1 MKKFL
6 LSAFAMLLALTAGAQ
21 NFTVEKSLNPQG
33 VQAPAFGAFKAP
45 AKANLAANQ
54 RLVGY
59 FDTDDCDNYVGVP
72 RFTGSNKVA
81 IELTAD
87 DLAPYYGK
95 KIAGVRFNLGQ
106 GETSTGVFVQN
117 LTLENGQIV
126 DMADV
131 ATSDKSV
138 TSAAGATNTGEWH
151 EVMFDNKVELSSSFQ
166 ELFVGFNYK
175 QTSSNYPI
183 GVNSKVDGP
192 FFMYANIPSSQGG
205 KGAAWYQFQSGGMG
219 LAIQLI
225 VEGEF
230 GQNNVQPLDFG
241 NVMVAKGKTKN
252 VAVKFR
258 NLGSKFTSIDYTIS
272 LDGKAGAEQ
281 HLDFGKDYGVAGTH
295 TIEVPFAAASELG
308 KNAVTLTVTK
318 VNGAENAC
326 AIKTATGT
334 LYTVEKEFVKRSV
347 VEQYTGTTCGFCPMG
362 HVAMHNMQE
371 LYGDQFV
378 GIAMHQYDPYDPMYN
393 DFYNLGFEGAPSC
406 KVNRNGAAM
415 NPYSDMPKAFKASL
429 EEMPLVDVTVEG
441 AFSEDTAYV
450 YAKASVESM
459 ISGDYEI
466 AYMLIADNLSGTTSK
481 WKQHNYLT
489 QGARNNPYKSK
500 SSMPEDLQFL
510 WDEPSSYAA
519 TYNDVLIASSYVSSK
534 NKATLPSLVANGT
547 VNSYYTLTMPTKKA
561 LKNTIRSCGNEVYVI
576 AMVLD
581 KKTGAIVN
589 ARKAKVADFGTTGIE
604 NVNNSSEA
612 TVVAR
617 YNVNGVQIAAPVKG
631 INIVKMSDGT
641 THKVLVK

>member
-21 NFTVEKSLNPQG
+21 NFTVEKSPNPLG

-72 RFTGSNKVA
+72 KFTGSNKVA

-126 DMADV
+126 DMTDV

-151 EVMFDNKVELSSSFQ
+151 EVMFDQKVELSSSFQ
-166 ELFVGFNYK
+166 NLFVGFNYK

-252 VAVKFR
+252 VAISFR
-258 NLGSKFTSIDYTIS
+258 NLGSKFTSIDYTIA

-281 HLDFGKDYGVAGTH
+281 HLDFGKDFGLGGTH
-295 TIEVPFAAASELG
+295 TVEIPFAAASELG
-308 KNAVTLTVTK
+308 KNAITLTVTK

-334 LYTVEKEFVKRSV
+334 LYTVEREFVKRSV
-347 VEQYTGTTCGFCPMG
+347 VEQFTGTGCGNCPSG
-362 HVAMHNMQE
+362 HVAMHNMHN
-371 LYGDQFV
+371 LYGDQFI
-378 GIAMHQYDPYDPMYN
+378 GIALHQFNLSDPMYN
-393 DFYNLGFEGAPSC
+393 ASYDLGFTGAPQC
-406 KVNRNGAAM
+406 MVNRSSGVLA
-415 NPYSDMPKAFKASL
+415 PYEQMPEVLKASL
-429 EEMPLVDVTVEG
+429 DEIALTDVTVTGTFAE
-441 AFSEDTAYV
+441 EDTKVNAT
-450 YAKASVESM
+450 ASVESLVA
-459 ISGDYEI
+459 GDYNI
-466 AYMLIADNLSGTTSK
+466 AFMLTADGLTGTTKS
-481 WKQHNYLT
+481 WKQSNYFCKGGGRYNS
-489 QGARNNPYKSK
+489 QA
-500 SSMPEDLQFL
+500 SMPDDLKFL
-510 WDEPSSYAA
+510 WDMGSSYVE
-519 TYNDVLIASSYVSSK
+519 TYNDVLIASSYVSSN
-534 NKATLPSLVANGT
+534 NKATLPTLVANGT
-547 VNSYYTLTMPTKKA
+547 VSSEYTMKMPTKVALKKA
-561 LKNTIRSCGNEVYVI
+561 LKLDQVYVV
-576 AMVLD
+576 ALLLD

-589 ARKAKVADFGTTGIE
+589 AGRARVTGSTGIE
-604 NVNNSSEA
+604 DVTTGTEA

-641 THKVLVK
+641 TRKVLVK

>member
-33 VQAPAFGAFKAP
+33 VQASAFGAFKAP

-72 RFTGSNKVA
+72 KFTGSNKVA

-126 DMADV
+126 DMTEI

-138 TSAAGATNTGEWH
+138 TSAAGAKNTGEWH
-151 EVMFDNKVELSSSFQ
+151 EVMFDQKVELNSSFQ
-166 ELFVGFNYK
+166 NLFVGFNYK

-225 VEGEF
+225 VEGDF

-252 VAVKFR
+252 VAISFR
-258 NLGSKFTSIDYTIS
+258 NLGSKFTSIDYTIA

-281 HLDFGKDYGVAGTH
+281 HLDFGKDFGLGGTH
-295 TIEVPFAAASELG
+295 TVEIPFAAASELG
-308 KNAVTLTVTK
+308 NNAITLTVTK

-334 LYTVEKEFVKRSV
+334 LYTVEREFVKRSV
-347 VEQYTGTTCGFCPMG
+347 VEQFTGTGCGNCPSG
-362 HVAMHNMQE
+362 HVAMHNMHN
-371 LYGDQFV
+371 LYGDQFI
-378 GIAMHQYDPYDPMYN
+378 GIALHQFNQSDPMYN
-393 DFYNLGFEGAPSC
+393 ISYDLGFTGAPQC
-406 KVNRNGAAM
+406 MVNRSSGVLA
-415 NPYSDMPKAFKASL
+415 PYEQMPEALKASL
-429 EEMPLVDVTVEG
+429 NEIALAEVTVAG
-441 AFSEDTAYV
+441 TFTDEDTKVNAT
-450 YAKASVESM
+450 ASVESLVA
-459 ISGDYEI
+459 GDYDI
-466 AYMLIADNLSGTTSK
+466 AFMLTADGLTGETTS
-481 WKQHNYLT
+481 WKQHNYFCKGGGRYNS
-489 QGARNNPYKSK
+489 QA
-500 SSMPEDLQFL
+500 SMPDDLKFL
-510 WDEPSSYAA
+510 WDMGSSYVE
-519 TYNDVLIASSYVSSK
+519 TYNDVLIASSYVSSN
-534 NKATLPSLVANGT
+534 NKATLPTLVANGT
-547 VNSYYTLTMPTKKA
+547 VSSEYTMKMPTKVALKKA
-561 LKNTIRSCGNEVYVI
+561 LKLDQIYVV
-576 AMVLD
+576 ALLLD

-589 ARKAKVADFGTTGIE
+589 AGRARVTGSTGIE
-604 NVNNSSEA
+604 DVTTGSKA

-641 THKVLVK
+641 TRKVLVK

>member
-59 FDTDDCDNYVGVP
+59 FDTDDCDNYVGIP
-72 RFTGSNKVA
+72 SYTGNNKVA

-106 GETSTGVFVQN
+106 GNTANGVFVQN

-126 DMADV
+126 DMTEIAS
-131 ATSDKSV
+131 SDKSV

-166 ELFVGFNYK
+166 NLFVGFNYK

-192 FFMYANIPSSQGG
+192 FFVYANIPASQGG
-205 KGAAWYQFQSGGMG
+205 NGAAWYQFQSGGMG

-225 VEGEF
+225 VEGDF
-230 GQNNVQPLDFG
+230 APNAVQPLDFG
-241 NVMVAKGKTKN
+241 NMVIEKGKTKN

-281 HLDFGKDYGVAGTH
+281 HLDFGKDYGVGGTH
-295 TIEVPFAAASELG
+295 TVEIPFAADSKIG
-308 KNAVTLTVTK
+308 TSTVTLTITK
-318 VNGAENAC
+318 VNGVENAN
-326 AIKTATGT
+326 ATKTATGT
-334 LYTVEKEFVKRSV
+334 LYTVEREFVKRSV
-347 VEQYTGTTCGFCPMG
+347 VEEGTGTDCGYCPRG
-362 HVAMHNMQE
+362 HVAMHNMHN
-371 LYGDQFV
+371 LYGDQFI
-378 GIAMHQYDPYDPMYN
+378 GIALHQRSSTDPMYN
-393 DFYNLGFEGAPSC
+393 VSYNLGFTSFPQC
-406 KVNRNGAAM
+406 MVNRSN
-415 NPYSDMPKAFKASL
+415 NFWDPYEQMPAVLKASL
-429 EEMPLVDVTVEG
+429 NETALAEVTVAGTFAE
-441 AFSEDTAYV
+441 EDTKVNAT
-450 YAKASVESM
+450 ASVESLVA
-459 ISGDYEI
+459 GDYNL
-466 AYMLIADNLSGTTSK
+466 AFMLTADGLTGKTNS
-481 WKQHNYLT
+481 WKQQNYFCK
-489 QGARNNPYKSK
+489 GHAGNPYKSK
-500 SSMPEDLQFL
+500 SSMPEDIQFL
-510 WDEPSSYAA
+510 WDKGSSYVE
-519 TYNDVLIASSYVSSK
+519 TYNDVLISSSYVNNN
-534 NKATLPSLVANGT
+534 NKATLPTLVANGT
-547 VNSYYTLTMPTKKA
+547 VSSEYTLKMPTKRT
-561 LKNTIRSCGNEVYVI
+561 LKEAIKHDQVYVV
-576 AMVLD
+576 ALLLD

-589 ARKAKVADFGTTGIE
+589 AGRARVTGSTGIE
-604 NVNNSSEA
+604 DVTTGTEA

-617 YNVNGVQIAAPVKG
+617 YNVNGVQIATPVKG

-641 THKVLVK
+641 TRKVLVK

>member
-21 NFTVEKSLNPQG
+21 NFTVEKSPNPQG
-33 VQAPAFGAFKAP
+33 VQAPVFGAFKAP

-72 RFTGSNKVA
+72 NFTGNNKVA

-126 DMADV
+126 DMTDV
-131 ATSDKSV
+131 ATSDESV
-138 TSAAGATNTGEWH
+138 KSAAGATNTGEWH

-183 GVNSKVDGP
+183 GVNSEVDGP
-192 FFMYANIPSSQGG
+192 FFVYANIPASKGG
-205 KGAAWYQFQSGGMG
+205 SGETWYQFQSGGMG

-225 VEGEF
+225 VEGDF
-230 GQNNVQPLDFG
+230 APNSVQPLDFG

-281 HLDFGKDYGVAGTH
+281 HLDFGKDFGLGGTH
-295 TIEVPFAAASELG
+295 TVEIPFAAASELG
-308 KNAVTLTVTK
+308 NNAITLTVTK

-334 LYTVEKEFVKRSV
+334 LYTVEREFVKRSV
-347 VEQYTGTTCGFCPMG
+347 VEQFTGTGCGNCPSG
-362 HVAMHNMQE
+362 HVAMHNMHN
-371 LYGDQFV
+371 LYGDQFI
-378 GIAMHQYDPYDPMYN
+378 GIALHQFNQSDPMYN
-393 DFYNLGFEGAPSC
+393 ISYDLGFTGAPQC
-406 KVNRNGAAM
+406 MVNRSSGVLA
-415 NPYSDMPKAFKASL
+415 PYEQMPEVLKASL
-429 EEMPLVDVTVEG
+429 NEIALAEVTVAG
-441 AFSEDTAYV
+441 TFTDEDTKVNAT
-450 YAKASVESM
+450 ASVESLVA
-459 ISGDYEI
+459 GDYNI
-466 AYMLIADNLSGTTSK
+466 AFMLTADGLTGTTKS
-481 WKQHNYLT
+481 WKQSNYFCKGGGRYNS
-489 QGARNNPYKSK
+489 QA
-500 SSMPEDLQFL
+500 SMPDDLKFL
-510 WDEPSSYAA
+510 WDMGSSYVE
-519 TYNDVLIASSYVSSK
+519 TYNDVLIASSYVSSN
-534 NKATLPSLVANGT
+534 NKATLPTLVANGT
-547 VNSYYTLTMPTKKA
+547 VSSEYTMKMPTKVALKKA
-561 LKNTIRSCGNEVYVI
+561 LKLDQIYVV
-576 AMVLD
+576 ALLLD

-589 ARKAKVADFGTTGIE
+589 AGRARVTGSTGIE
-604 NVNNSSEA
+604 DVTTGSEA

-641 THKVLVK
+641 TRKVLVK

>member
-21 NFTVEKSLNPQG
+21 NFTVEKSPNPLG

-72 RFTGSNKVA
+72 KFNGSNKVA

-126 DMADV
+126 DMTDV

-138 TSAAGATNTGEWH
+138 TSAAGAKNTGEWH
-151 EVMFDNKVELSSSFQ
+151 EVMFDQKVELNSSFQ
-166 ELFVGFNYK
+166 NLFVGFNYK

-225 VEGEF
+225 VEGDF
-230 GQNNVQPLDFG
+230 APNSVQPLEFG
-241 NVMVAKGKTKN
+241 NIMIEKGKTKN
-252 VAVKFR
+252 IEVKLKNF
-258 NLGSKFTSIDYTIS
+258 GSKLTSIDYIIELEGQKS
-272 LDGKAGAEQ
+272 AEQ
-281 HLDFGKDYGVAGTH
+281 HLDFGKDFGVGGTH
-295 TIEVPFAAASELG
+295 TVEIPFTAASKIGREFVHLI
-308 KNAVTLTVTK
+308 VTK
-318 VNGAENAC
+318 VNGEKNASAE
-326 AIKTATGT
+326 ITTAGT
-334 LYTVEKEFVKRSV
+334 LYTVEREFVKRSV
-347 VEQYTGTTCGFCPMG
+347 VEQFTGTDCGWCPRG
-362 HVAMHNMQE
+362 HVAMHNMHE
-371 LYGDQFV
+371 LYGDQLV
-378 GIAMHQYDPYDPMYN
+378 GIAMHQRSSSDPMYN
-393 DFYNLGFEGAPSC
+393 SSYNLGFKGAPSC
-406 KVNRNGAAM
+406 KVNRATGEID
-415 NPYSDMPKAFKASL
+415 PYEDMPTVLKVSL
-429 EEMPLVDVTVEG
+429 KETPLVDVSVEG

-450 YAKASVESM
+450 YAKASVESVV
-459 ISGDYEI
+459 SGDYDI
-466 AYMLIADNLSGTTSK
+466 AYMLVADNLSSTTSS
-481 WKQHNYLT
+481 WKQENYYSKT
-489 QGARNNPYKSK
+489 VGAFSSK
-500 SSMPEDLQFL
+500 NKIPEDLQFL
-510 WDEPSSYAA
+510 WDEPAKYAA

-534 NKATLPSLVANGT
+534 NKATLPTLVANGK

-561 LKNTIRSCGNEVYVI
+561 LKKTIRSCGNEVYVI

-581 KKTGAIVN
+581 KKTGVIVN

-604 NVNNSSEA
+604 NVNNNTEA

-641 THKVLVK
+641 TRKVLVK

>member
-21 NFTVEKSLNPQG
+21 NFTVEKSPNPLG

-59 FDTDDCDNYVGVP
+59 FDTDDCDNYVGIP
-72 RFTGSNKVA
+72 SYTGNNKVA

-126 DMADV
+126 DMTEI

-151 EVMFDNKVELSSSFQ
+151 EVMFDQKVELNSSFQ
-166 ELFVGFNYK
+166 NLFVGFNYK

-205 KGAAWYQFQSGGMG
+205 NGAAWYQFQSGGMG

-225 VEGEF
+225 VEGDF
-230 GQNNVQPLDFG
+230 APNAVQPLDFG
-241 NVMVAKGKTKN
+241 NMVIEKGKTKN

-281 HLDFGKDYGVAGTH
+281 HLDFGKDYGVGGTH
-295 TIEVPFAAASELG
+295 TVEIPFAADSKIG
-308 KNAVTLTVTK
+308 TSTVTLTITK
-318 VNGAENAC
+318 VNGVENAN
-326 AIKTATGT
+326 ATKTATGT
-334 LYTVEKEFVKRSV
+334 LYTVEREFVKRSV
-347 VEQYTGTTCGFCPMG
+347 VEEGTGTDCGYCPRG
-362 HVAMHNMQE
+362 HVAMHNMHN
-371 LYGDQFV
+371 LYGDQFI
-378 GIAMHQYDPYDPMYN
+378 GIALHQRSSTDPMYN
-393 DFYNLGFEGAPSC
+393 VSYNLGFTSFPQC
-406 KVNRNGAAM
+406 MVNRSN
-415 NPYSDMPKAFKASL
+415 NFWDPYEQMPAVLKASL
-429 EEMPLVDVTVEG
+429 NETALAEVTVAGTFAE
-441 AFSEDTAYV
+441 EDTTVNAT
-450 YAKASVESM
+450 ASVESLVA
-459 ISGDYEI
+459 GDYNL
-466 AYMLIADNLSGTTSK
+466 AFMLTADGLTGKTNS
-481 WKQHNYLT
+481 WKQQNYFCK
-489 QGARNNPYKSK
+489 GHAGNPYKSK
-500 SSMPEDLQFL
+500 SSMPEDIQFL
-510 WDEPSSYAA
+510 WDKGSSYVE
-519 TYNDVLIASSYVSSK
+519 TYNDVLISSSYVNNN
-534 NKATLPSLVANGT
+534 NKATLPTLVANGT
-547 VNSYYTLTMPTKKA
+547 VSSEYTLKMPTKRT
-561 LKNTIRSCGNEVYVI
+561 LKEAIKHDQVYVV
-576 AMVLD
+576 ALLLD

-589 ARKAKVADFGTTGIE
+589 AGRARVTGSTGIE
-604 NVNNSSEA
+604 DVTTGSEA

-641 THKVLVK
+641 TRKVLVK

>member
-21 NFTVEKSLNPQG
+21 NFTVEKSPNPLG

-59 FDTDDCDNYVGVP
+59 FDTDDCDNYVGIP
-72 RFTGSNKVA
+72 SYTGNNKVA

-106 GETSTGVFVQN
+106 GNTANGVFVQN

-126 DMADV
+126 DMTEIAS
-131 ATSDKSV
+131 SDKSV

-166 ELFVGFNYK
+166 NLFVGFNYK

-183 GVNSKVDGP
+183 GVNSKVGGP
-192 FFMYANIPSSQGG
+192 FFVYANIPASQGG
-205 KGAAWYQFQSGGMG
+205 NGAAWYQFQSGGMG

-225 VEGEF
+225 VEGDF
-230 GQNNVQPLDFG
+230 APNAVQPLDFG
-241 NVMVAKGKTKN
+241 NMVIEKGKTKN

-281 HLDFGKDYGVAGTH
+281 HLDFGKDYGVGGTH
-295 TIEVPFAAASELG
+295 TVEIPFAADSKIG
-308 KNAVTLTVTK
+308 TSTVTLTITK
-318 VNGAENAC
+318 VNGVENAN
-326 AIKTATGT
+326 ATKTATGT
-334 LYTVEKEFVKRSV
+334 LYTVEREFVKRSV
-347 VEQYTGTTCGFCPMG
+347 VEEGTGTDCGYCPRG
-362 HVAMHNMQE
+362 HVAMHNMHN
-371 LYGDQFV
+371 LYGDQFI
-378 GIAMHQYDPYDPMYN
+378 GIALHQRSSTDPMYN
-393 DFYNLGFEGAPSC
+393 VSYNLGFTSFPQC
-406 KVNRNGAAM
+406 MVNRSN
-415 NPYSDMPKAFKASL
+415 NFWDPYEQMPAVLKASL
-429 EEMPLVDVTVEG
+429 NETALAEVTVAGTFAE
-441 AFSEDTAYV
+441 EDTKVNAT
-450 YAKASVESM
+450 ASVESLVA
-459 ISGDYEI
+459 GDYNL
-466 AYMLIADNLSGTTSK
+466 AFMLTADGLTGKTNS
-481 WKQHNYLT
+481 WKQQNYFCK
-489 QGARNNPYKSK
+489 GHAGNPYKSK
-500 SSMPEDLQFL
+500 SSMPEDIQFL
-510 WDEPSSYAA
+510 WDKGSSYVE
-519 TYNDVLIASSYVSSK
+519 TYNDVLISSSYVNNN
-534 NKATLPSLVANGT
+534 NKATLPTLVANGT
-547 VNSYYTLTMPTKKA
+547 VSSEYTLKMPTKRTLTEAIKHDQ
-561 LKNTIRSCGNEVYVI
+561 VYVV
-576 AMVLD
+576 ALLLD

-589 ARKAKVADFGTTGIE
+589 AGRARVTGSTGIE

-641 THKVLVK
+641 TRKVLVK

>member
-59 FDTDDCDNYVGVP
+59 FDTDDCDNYVGVTN
-72 RFTGSNKVA
+72 FTGNNKVA

-106 GETSTGVFVQN
+106 GQTANGVFVQN
-117 LTLENGQIV
+117 LTLENGKIV

-138 TSAAGATNTGEWH
+138 KSAAGATNTGEWH

-183 GVNSKVDGP
+183 GVNSEVDGP
-192 FFMYANIPSSQGG
+192 FFVYANIPASKGG
-205 KGAAWYQFQSGGMG
+205 SGETWYQFQSGGMG

-225 VEGEF
+225 VEGDF
-230 GQNNVQPLDFG
+230 APNSVQPLDFG

-334 LYTVEKEFVKRSV
+334 LYTAEKEFVKRSV
-347 VEQYTGTTCGFCPMG
+347 VEEFTGTGCGYCPRG
-362 HVAMHNMQE
+362 HVGMHNMRD

-378 GIAMHQYDPYDPMYN
+378 GIAMHQYNSSDPMYYTS
-393 DFYNLGFEGAPSC
+393 YNLNFQGAPSC
-406 KVNRNGAAM
+406 MVNRSSGDLD
-415 NPYSDMPKAFKASL
+415 PYNDLPKAFKASL

-450 YAKASVESM
+450 YAKASVESLV
-459 ISGDYEI
+459 SGDYDI

-481 WKQHNYLT
+481 WKQSNYFAKGT
-489 QGARNNPYKSK
+489 GVYNSK

-510 WDEPSSYAA
+510 WDAGSSYAA
-519 TYNDVLIASSYVSSK
+519 TYNDVLIASSYSNSK
-534 NKATLPSLVANGT
+534 NKATLPTLVENGS
-547 VNSYYTLTMPTKKA
+547 VNSYYTLTMPIKSELKK
-561 LKNTIRSCGNEVYVI
+561 TIRSCGNEVYVI
-576 AMVLD
+576 AVVLD

-589 ARKAKVADFGTTGIE
+589 AGKSKVADFGTTGIE
-604 NVNNSSEA
+604 NVNNNTEA

-641 THKVLVK
+641 TRKVLVK

>member
-21 NFTVEKSLNPQG
+21 SFTVEKSPNPLG

-72 RFTGSNKVA
+72 NFTGNNKVA
-81 IELTAD
+81 IKLTAD

-106 GETSTGVFVQN
+106 GNTANGVFVQN

-126 DMADV
+126 DMTEIAS
-131 ATSDKSV
+131 SDKSV

-183 GVNSKVDGP
+183 GVNSEVDGP
-192 FFMYANIPSSQGG
+192 FFVYANIPASQGG
-205 KGAAWYQFQSGGMG
+205 SGETWYQFQSGGMG

-225 VEGEF
+225 VEGDF
-230 GQNNVQPLDFG
+230 APNSVQPLDLG
-241 NVMVAKGKTKN
+241 TIKVVLGKTKN
-252 VAVKFR
+252 VKVTLKNF
-258 NLGSKFTSIDYTIS
+258 GSKLSNIDYTIA
-272 LDGKAGAEQ
+272 LNGKAGAEQ
-281 HLDFGKDYGVAGTH
+281 HLDFGKDFGLAGTH
-295 TIEVPFAAASELG
+295 TVEIPFAATSEIG
-308 KNAVTLTVTK
+308 KSAVTLTVTK

-334 LYTVEKEFVKRSV
+334 LYTVEREFVKRSV
-347 VEQYTGTTCGFCPMG
+347 VEEYTGTGCGFCPRG
-362 HVAMHNMQE
+362 HVGMHNMRE

-378 GIAMHQYDPYDPMYN
+378 GIAMHQFNSSDPMY
-393 DFYNLGFEGAPSC
+393 YTSYSLGFQGAPSC
-406 KVNRNGAAM
+406 MVNRSSGDLD
-415 NPYSDMPKAFKASL
+415 PYNDLPKAFMASL
-429 EEMPLVDVTVEG
+429 KEMPLIDVSVEG

-450 YAKASVESM
+450 YAKASVESLV
-459 ISGDYEI
+459 SGDYDI
-466 AYMLIADNLSGTTSK
+466 AYMLIADNLSGTTKS
-481 WKQHNYLT
+481 WKQSNYFAKGSGVYNS
-489 QGARNNPYKSK
+489 Q

-510 WDEPSSYAA
+510 WDAGSSYAA
-519 TYNDVLIASSYVSSK
+519 TYNDVLISSSYVSSK
-534 NKATLPSLVANGT
+534 NKATLPSLVANGS

-561 LKNTIRSCGNEVYVI
+561 LKEAIRSCGNEVYVI

-604 NVNNSSEA
+604 NVNNNSEA

-641 THKVLVK
+641 TRKVLVK

>member
-106 GETSTGVFVQN
+106 GNTASGVFVQN

-126 DMADV
+126 DMTDV

-166 ELFVGFNYK
+166 NLFVGFNYK

-225 VEGEF
+225 VEGDF

-252 VAVKFR
+252 VAISFR

-281 HLDFGKDYGVAGTH
+281 HLDFGKDFGLGGTH
-295 TIEVPFAAASELG
+295 TVEIPFAATSEIG

-347 VEQYTGTTCGFCPMG
+347 VEQFTGTGCGNCPSG
-362 HVAMHNMQE
+362 HVAMHNMHN
-371 LYGDQFV
+371 LYGDQFI
-378 GIAMHQYDPYDPMYN
+378 GIALHQFNQSDPMYN
-393 DFYNLGFEGAPSC
+393 ISYDLGFTGAPQC
-406 KVNRNGAAM
+406 MVNRSSGVLA
-415 NPYSDMPKAFKASL
+415 PYEQMPEVLKASL
-429 EEMPLVDVTVEG
+429 NEIALAEVTVAG
-441 AFSEDTAYV
+441 TFADEDTKVNAT
-450 YAKASVESM
+450 ASVESLVA
-459 ISGDYEI
+459 GDYNI
-466 AYMLIADNLSGTTSK
+466 AFMLTADGLTGTTKS
-481 WKQHNYLT
+481 WKQSNYFCKGGGRYNS
-489 QGARNNPYKSK
+489 QA
-500 SSMPEDLQFL
+500 SMPDDLKFL
-510 WDEPSSYAA
+510 WDMGSSYVE
-519 TYNDVLIASSYVSSK
+519 TYNDVLIASSYVSSN
-534 NKATLPSLVANGT
+534 NKATLPTLVANGT
-547 VNSYYTLTMPTKKA
+547 VSSEYTMKMPTKVALKKA
-561 LKNTIRSCGNEVYVI
+561 LKLDQIYVV
-576 AMVLD
+576 ALLLD

-589 ARKAKVADFGTTGIE
+589 AGRARVTGSTGIE

-641 THKVLVK
+641 TRKVLVK